1 MEEKDLYGKNTITT
15 FTGLSFSYLDMKP
28 ETICIEDIAH
38 ALSFIPRWLGHSPR
52 FYSVAQHLCWCH
64 DNIENKSFAY
74 EALMHDATE
83 AYIGDCPKPLKTLL
97 SLVIAQ
103 KFFLPYPGSP
113 EVKVIDKKALLWEY
127 NNVKIPASSADIWT
141 SQRAEQEFLDRFNKY
156 YESGGGN

>member
-1 MEEKDLYGKNTITT
+1 
-15 FTGLSFSYLDMKP
+15 
-28 ETICIEDIAH
+28 
-38 ALSFIPRWLGHSPR
+38 
-52 FYSVAQHLCWCH
+52 
-64 DNIENKSFAY
+64 
-74 EALMHDATE
+74 MHDATE
-83 AYIGDCPKPLKTLL
+83 AYIGDCPKPLKTLLPDYIKVEALL